1 MIYTLDNSQ
10 SGDSASLFA
19 PLADHN
25 LVLGSI
31 LAGITPAPIYVDD
44 PQHPKAAFTWFKY
57 RAFLAGNPDSSSFI
71 TELANLLRSELI
83 SAALR
88 RGIDACILDFT
99 EPAWVNALPQLFPG
113 LQPIQA
119 LRQFYVCC
127 SLPVSAAPQLPEGF
141 SLLPVDAVL
150 LARTDLKRITELK
163 EETCSERLSVE
174 DFLAHSFGYCIIYH
188 DELVCWCLSE
198 YNTGDKCEVGVA
210 TAEPYQRRSL
220 ATIATRAL
228 LEHAF
233 RSGYNHVGW
242 HCWSRN
248 TPSGALASRAGFT
261 LEQEHTVYL
270 YPTLQTGQD
279 KTL

>member
-10 SGDSASLFA
+10 SAYAASLFA
-19 PLADHN
+19 SLVDHN

-31 LAGITPAPIYVDD
+31 LAGKTPASIYVDD

-57 RAFLAGNPDSSSFI
+57 RAFLAGNPSSSNFVFG
-71 TELANLLRSELI
+71 LANLLKDELI
-83 SAALR
+83 PRAQRL
-88 RGIDACILDFT
+88 GIDACILDFG
-99 EPAWVNALPQLFPG
+99 EPDWVNALSQLFPG

-127 SLPVSAAPQLPEGF
+127 SLPVSAAPQLPDGF
-141 SLLPVDAVL
+141 NLLPVDAVL

-174 DFLAHSFGYCIIYH
+174 DFLAHSFGYCIIYQ

-198 YNTGDKCEVGVA
+198 YNTGDRCEVGVA
-210 TAEPYQRRSL
+210 TAEPYQRHGL

-233 RSGYNHVGW
+233 RSGYSQVGW

-248 TPSGALASRAGFT
+248 EPSGTLARKAGFV
-261 LEQEHTVYL
+261 LEKEHIVYL
-270 YPTLQTGQD
+270 YPQLQPVLD
-279 KTL
+279 KI